1 MPSLSIVYITE
12 IMRVHDLS
20 LPNGDD
26 GGGVGGGNEGAC
38 RNWSEKNLIECVRER
53 VTKFKQPFIIS
64 KSIMP
69 KTIKVLFTSNNDM
82 LHLRFFLP
90 LSFVLC
96 QKNNNLFPISTSVHL
111 FSTLSLLDA
120 IRRTSMITIL
130 RIFECKIEKA
140 ESRKGIV
147 TKIRIIKCE
156 IYRLMSHLIYVLY
169 TTINPVVDLRYSNR
183 FDLYAKSLGRDKVA
197 A

>member
-1 MPSLSIVYITE
+1 
-12 IMRVHDLS
+12 
-20 LPNGDD
+20 
-26 GGGVGGGNEGAC
+26 
-38 RNWSEKNLIECVRER
+38 
-53 VTKFKQPFIIS
+53 
-64 KSIMP
+64 
-69 KTIKVLFTSNNDM
+69 
-82 LHLRFFLP
+82 
-90 LSFVLC
+90 
-96 QKNNNLFPISTSVHL
+96 
-111 FSTLSLLDA
+111 
-120 IRRTSMITIL
+120 MITIL